1 MAAAREFRRPGPKRH
16 ERSAFAGRTGAEEKM
31 SDEGPTTESS

>member
-16 ERSAFAGRTGAEEKM
+16 ERSAFARASAEEKM
-31 SDEGPTTESS
+31 PDEGPTTESS